1 MIDTIHLTKKQLM
14 IVVSTAAVV
23 FVILVAML
31 SYTSRKLSLVQSEN
45 SFLQAELDDLR
56 LKQQKLSKELEAKNL
71 RLDEMGKMIQEIQK
85 DSK

>member
-1 MIDTIHLTKKQLM
+1 MIDTIDLTKKQLM

-56 LKQQKLSKELEAKNL
+56 LKQQKQSKELEAKNL

-85 DSK
+85 GSK

>member
-1 MIDTIHLTKKQLM
+1 M

-56 LKQQKLSKELEAKNL
+56 LKQRKLSKELEAKNL

>member
-56 LKQQKLSKELEAKNL
+56 LKQQKQSKELEAKNL

>member
-85 DSK
+85 GSK